1 MEEERKKQEK
11 KFGPG
16 ASINVSL
23 SGGQLTLEVC
33 FTHCTEP
40 RKMVTGGGAAEG
52 DCISRKIVV
61 VGDSGVGKVQPTLS
75 SIADHRPLPILST
88 QANIVKYQKEWDL

>member
-1 MEEERKKQEK
+1 
-11 KFGPG
+11 
-16 ASINVSL
+16 
-23 SGGQLTLEVC
+23 
-33 FTHCTEP
+33 
-40 RKMVTGGGAAEG
+40 MVTGGGAAEA

-88 QANIVKYQKEWDL
+88 QANIVTQQKEWIYNDCAASLLTVAVSHSLSLSRLVLHEIFLTTHASLCF